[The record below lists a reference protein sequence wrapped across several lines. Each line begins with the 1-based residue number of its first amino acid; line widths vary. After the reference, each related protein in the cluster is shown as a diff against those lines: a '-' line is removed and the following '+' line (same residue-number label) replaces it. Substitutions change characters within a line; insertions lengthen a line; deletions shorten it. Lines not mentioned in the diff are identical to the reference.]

1 MANETWDVASG
12 QISLYLTMPD
22 TTPSRIKPKH
32 LTRGPLVWMVRFGYG
47 ARGIVFLLIG
57 SIALFA
63 ASGLGAHPQGARDAL
78 ELAFQRPLGRYFL
91 WALAAGLV
99 CFAGWRFLQ
108 SVFDADRHGRDR
120 LGLMRRAMLG
130 GSGVFYLALA
140 AATARITFGER
151 AVSEDQSARE
161 WTALVM
167 AQPFGRILIALIAT
181 GFVSVAIGLTLKVF
195 RAPYRDALDAT
206 EAQRTMAVALG
217 SFGIMTRA
225 FVFLMLG
232 CFLAIVA
239 YDSDSRQ
246 AVGLA
251 GVLRAVQHQ
260 AYGSVLLGI
269 AALGLLAFG
278 FFEII
283 EATARRAVAVKPA
296 GPKPDQLRDLP

>member
-1 MANETWDVASG
+1 
-12 QISLYLTMPD
+12 
-22 TTPSRIKPKH
+22 
-32 LTRGPLVWMVRFGYG
+32 MV
-47 ARGIVFLLIG
+47 
-57 SIALFA
+57 
-63 ASGLGAHPQGARDAL
+63 
-78 ELAFQRPLGRYFL
+78 
-91 WALAAGLV
+91 
-99 CFAGWRFLQ
+99 
-108 SVFDADRHGRDR
+108 
-120 LGLMRRAMLG
+120 
-130 GSGVFYLALA
+130 
-140 AATARITFGER
+140 
-151 AVSEDQSARE
+151 
-161 WTALVM
+161 
-167 AQPFGRILIALIAT
+167 QPFGRILIGLIAV
-181 GFVSVAIGLTLKVF
+181 GFVSVAIGLTVKVF

-206 EAQRTMAVALG
+206 EAQRTMAVTLG

-296 GPKPDQLRDLP
+296 APRPDQLRDLL